1 MFPIINHID
10 DVLPHI
16 AGNDNI
22 VVNRKD
28 DYIVIDYI
36 LNTPDTFNNP
46 YDKECRGLLF
56 NADGTIMARRLHKFF
71 NVNERPEALVENLD
85 LSKPHWILEKL
96 DGSMITPMITHGLLT
111 WGSKAGVTF
120 LTPQIEEFVKVNDNY
135 RDFAEFMMMIGY
147 TPIFE
152 WCSRKNRIVIDHP
165 FDRLVLIA
173 IRDTVTGKY
182 QPYDYFDT
190 YKKNYGIEVVNQY
203 LGTVANMQ
211 QLAEDIKGMSG
222 IEGFVIRFADGH
234 MVKVKCDEYCRYHRA
249 KDDISREKNVISILI
264 NGQAD
269 DFKGLLMKEDK
280 ETLERFEHDFWI
292 EFSEVA
298 EFKILDILQEVKYRD
313 ISRKD
318 FALGYTKLNGH
329 VRAIIFKLF
338 DKPDVTHADV
348 MTEMLEVIKKNI
360 NHHDKV
366 RFLWGGLNWD
376 NYRLGLS

>member
-10 DVLPHI
+10 DVFPHI

-28 DYIVIDYI
+28 DYIIVDYI

-173 IRDTVTGKY
+173 IRDTVTGEY